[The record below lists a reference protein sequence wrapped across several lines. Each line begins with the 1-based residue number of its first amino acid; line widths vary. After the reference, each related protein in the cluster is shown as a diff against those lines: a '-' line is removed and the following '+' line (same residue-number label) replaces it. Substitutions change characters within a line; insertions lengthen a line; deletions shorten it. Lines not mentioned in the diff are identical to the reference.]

1 MAEVEIDRETGEVR
15 VTHYASIHDCGTV
28 INPMIVRGQV
38 HGGVAQGL
46 GGSLF
51 EEVRYDEAGYPQT
64 TGFLDYLLPTAADM
78 PRMLTGHM
86 VSPSPLNPFGMK
98 GAGEGGTTG
107 SVGAI
112 TGAVADAL
120 APLGVD
126 IGGDGPF
133 TPPNVLRLILS
144 AAKGA

>member
-1 MAEVEIDRETGEVR
+1 LAEVEIDRETGELS
-15 VTHYASIHDCGTV
+15 VTRYASIHDCGTV
-28 INPMIVRGQV
+28 INPMIVTGQV

-51 EEVRYDEAGYPQT
+51 EEVRYDEAGYPLT
-64 TGFLDYLLPTAADM
+64 KGFLDYLLPTAGDM
-78 PRMLTGHM
+78 PHILTGHM

-112 TGAVADAL
+112 CGAVADAL
-120 APLGVD
+120 APLGID
-126 IGGDGPF
+126 AGGDGPF
-133 TPPNVLRLILS
+133 NPPTVMRLILS
-144 AAKGA
+144 ANKEA